1 MTSRPMGRLSQQP
14 FFNQLFGTHAMD
26 GYFFL
31 GTHLMDH
38 YFRKLLGTRG
48 REWARWKY
56 CVEEWGWDKKVI
68 N

>member
-48 REWARWKY
+48 AGMGK
-56 CVEEWGWDKKVI
+56 VEILCRGMGLG
-68 N
+68 